1 MTPGATAPQPAPT
14 NAPAERQPMTLLWT
28 VLAVLLVV
36 LSVTLGGSLRPTL
49 LKAVL
54 VLTAVGEALAF
65 VSNSFRP
72 RQFAEL
78 NGRPFDLAF
87 HGVMQDFGF
96 YNLAFA
102 GLLALAAL
110 DPGSPL
116 PPLRASSCAGCGSPR
131 TTRAS
136 SSARSRISTRR
147 PPPAITHLSNSWGC
161 FDTGCSGALVPSR
174 AAIPRPVR
182 LPDLGYS
189 AVGVVDLLGEER
201 GGRRRAR
208 AT

>member
-1 MTPGATAPQPAPT
+1 MTLGATAPQPAST
-14 NAPAERQPMTLLWT
+14 DAPSERQPMTLVWA

-36 LSVTLGGSLRPTL
+36 LSVTLGGYVRLTL

-72 RQFAEL
+72 RQFAEQ
-78 NGRPFDLAF
+78 NGRPFQPAF

-110 DPGSPL
+110 DPGSNRGL
-116 PPLRASSCAGCGSPR
+116 LGVITASYLTHALTHILRYFGIYFGGGHS
-131 TTRAS
+131 
-136 SSARSRISTRR
+136 ISTRPR
-147 PPPAITHLSNSWGC
+147 ALELRDGLQLIVPALGILL
-161 FDTGCSGALVPSR
+161 FFPS
-174 AAIPRPVR
+174 
-182 LPDLGYS
+182 
-189 AVGVVDLLGEER
+189 
-201 GGRRRAR
+201 
-208 AT
+208 